1 MKKITLIIF
10 ILITF
15 LCSFNISY
23 ADNSQEINN
32 LKSQIYNAD
41 AINGSKLTTVGANIA
56 WYISWVAII
65 ASVIVLMLKGIK
77 FITSAPEGKAEV
89 KKELMPWAIGLV
101 ILFSMNV
108 VLNFIID
115 FAQNNINNLTI

>member
-1 MKKITLIIF
+1 MKKITLIIL
-10 ILITF
+10 ILITV
-15 LCSFNISY
+15 LCSFNVSY
-23 ADNSQEINN
+23 ADNQQEIDN
-32 LKSQIYNAD
+32 LSSQIYNAD

-65 ASVIVLMLKGIK
+65 VSVIVLMQKGIK

-101 ILFSMNV
+101 ILFSMNI

-115 FAQNNINNLTI
+115 FAQNNVNNLAI